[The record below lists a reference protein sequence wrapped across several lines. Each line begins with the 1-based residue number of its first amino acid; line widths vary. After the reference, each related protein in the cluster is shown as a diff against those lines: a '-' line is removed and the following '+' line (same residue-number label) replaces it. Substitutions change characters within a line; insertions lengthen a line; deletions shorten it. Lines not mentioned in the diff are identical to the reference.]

1 MQGLSIGEVAAQTG
15 LQTSA
20 IRYYEQMG
28 LIPKP
33 QRHNTRRR
41 YDPSVLQWI
50 SLINLARKAGFSI
63 AEVQTLMHGFEAD
76 TPPSERWQTMA
87 HSKLIQVAQQMQV
100 LQQMQALLTYGMQC
114 QCLRLEDCRI
124 SDEQGCNE
132 GCSGATQNEGCE

>member
-1 MQGLSIGEVAAQTG
+1 MLGLSIGEVAEQTG
-15 LQTSA
+15 LQPSA

-63 AEVQTLMHGFEAD
+63 AEVQTLIHGFSED
-76 TPPSERWQTMA
+76 TPPSVRWRSMA
-87 HSKLIQVAQQMQV
+87 TSKLAQVAQQMQV
-100 LQQMQALLTYGMQC
+100 LEHMQTLLNHGLQC

-124 SDEQGCNE
+124 GDDSGCNE
-132 GCSGATQNEGCE
+132 VCNGADRA